1 MAVGRITGPLL
12 KANLLRDGVDLAFET
27 DLLYLDVINGKVG
40 IKTIPDVGYDL
51 DVNGKTR
58 STNLVVTNQADL
70 ATFTINNNTISSSN
84 SIINLEPAGA
94 NAVVYQGKIVTGNLQ
109 VSTNTIATTNTD
121 GDLNINTLG
130 TGRVVVNSN
139 LLVNGDIHATGNITA
154 DGSIQLGDADTDNI
168 VFNADVNS
176 NIIPDDDITW
186 DLGSDP
192 TASGKAWRNVYAKDI
207 LATSVTATN
216 ILVDGINLALVQ
228 GNIYYVAT
236 TGSNSNLGE
245 HEHNPVLTLKY
256 ALSLANAGDC
266 IYIYP
271 GIYQEIFPLT
281 VPAGVSIKG
290 TGIRSVKIVPTVGT
304 NDKDAFL
311 MNGETTI
318 EDLTVADYF
327 YNAVNNTG
335 YAFRFATGMTV
346 TTRSP
351 YIRNITVIT
360 KGSTTTVGDPY
371 GFDSNDAGKGALAD
385 GSVVN
390 AASKEASMLFHSATF
405 ITPNQETITGTNG
418 VRIEWLNSFSYF
430 ADKGLYLTSGSTGFA
445 GVGQTRLRIENRT
458 GTWAVGNTL
467 NYYDTDGTTVL
478 GTGTIA
484 SVSGNYVNLTS
495 KCLGFETITDRVGKT
510 VYAQGDAKLSVAQ
523 KKFGTASLSLDG
535 TGDYASVPTQPD
547 FAFPSTI
554 SRLAKTI
561 TVNGNAAVSAT
572 ESKFGGS
579 SIAFDGTGD
588 YLSIASDTDYGFG
601 TGDFTIEGWF
611 YKTAVATQYLF
622 DTRTTLTENS
632 VAVQSQGNGTLRLS
646 VNGAFVLTS
655 SNAHTNN
662 AWNHLAIS
670 RASGVTRFFI
680 NGVVSTTTY
689 TDATNYGTTKPLVVG
704 AQYNGA
710 TAFAGYIDDFR
721 VSNTARYTATFTPTT
736 TAFVDDF
743 NTKLLING
751 DSSIADDVG
760 GTATDFT
767 LEAWIYPTVTTYHSI
782 FDFRSVSTEA
792 AIYLGINLSNQV
804 YLYVNGV
811 VPITTAAISLNVWTH
826 VAVVRSNAI
835 TKIYINGTQS
845 GSSWTDITN
854 YGTTKPLRIGAWY
867 NNLYGFLGYID
878 DVRISK
884 GVARYTANFT
894 APTSALTGDLGTV
907 LLLHFNGA
915 NNSTTFI
922 DDGLT
927 LQDLRTSAGG
937 TASLIQFAD
946 YSDFGAELR
955 SIGSAS
961 VYGNYGAVGDGDGVI
976 AYLISHN
983 FAYVGTGKVSTNDP
997 NDRIA
1002 ANEVVKSNRAKIYY
1016 TSVDNEGNF
1025 SVGDA
1030 FFVNQK
1036 TGEVLFNGEALTI
1049 TTPSGVT
1056 FTDGV
1061 NSTIISADGID
1072 TGNMRI
1078 SGNTVES
1085 LTGDVNVTAASGSI
1099 NLQNNTFITGNL
1111 DVTGDITLGGNIT
1124 IGDASTD
1131 TINFVGGISSNLV
1144 PATTATYN
1152 LGSSSLRWANVFV
1165 NRAEI
1170 DGVVIDTN
1178 VIETTGVNDNLILQ
1192 ANGSGIISIPSNNV
1206 QIDQNLTVTTD
1217 LTVTTGTTYLKTTNI
1232 TGTVTQTGDINQTG
1246 NFTTSGNVQVTGNVE
1261 VTGSLQ
1267 LPLIDITDNTISTR
1281 QTGTDLHL
1289 TANGTGKI
1297 LVEDLAI
1304 EGNQIKSTVTNANI
1318 TLKPIGSGIVYIDS
1332 DQSLLIPVGDNSQ
1345 RPATPVNGM
1354 IRYNNQLGRYEG
1366 YNSGLWLTM
1375 SGVADSDGNTYITAE
1390 LTPGANDNTL
1400 RFYADGSLMAT
1411 IDSTKLYAERL
1422 KTSNLNIE
1430 SNTIS
1435 SISTNS
1441 DINLTPTGT
1450 GSVRVGNLSIK
1461 NNTITNIV
1469 SGAITEF
1476 TQTGTG
1482 YVKVAGTSGIV
1493 IPAGTDGTRPGITE
1507 AGMIRYNTEQ
1517 QLVEVY
1523 NGSIWT
1529 GVSGVGGGI
1538 NFTDAT
1544 NIAIEYVL
1552 TYG

>member
-70 ATFTINNNTISSSN
+70 ATFTINNNTISSS
-84 SIINLEPAGA
+84 SSTINLEPAGA

-109 VSTNTIATTNTD
+109 VSTNTIATTNTN

-271 GIYQEIFPLT
+271 GTYQEIFPLT
-281 VPAGVSIKG
+281 VPAGVAIKG

-311 MNGETTI
+311 VNGETTI

-390 AASKEASMLFHSATF
+390 SASKEASMLFHSATF

-458 GTWAVGNTL
+458 GTWVVGNTV

-484 SVSGNYVNLTS
+484 SVDGNYVNLTG
-495 KCLGFETITDRVGKT
+495 KQLGFETITDRAGKT
-510 VYAQGDAKLSVAQ
+510 VYAQGNAKLSTAV
-523 KKFGTASLSLDG
+523 KKFGTASLALDG
-535 TGDYASVPTQPD
+535 TGDYATLPSQAD
-547 FAFPSTI
+547 F
-554 SRLAKTI
+554 
-561 TVNGNAAVSAT
+561 N
-572 ESKFGGS
+572 
-579 SIAFDGTGD
+579 
-588 YLSIASDTDYGFG
+588 FG
-601 TGDFTIEGWF
+601 TNDFTIEGWF
-611 YKTAVATQYLF
+611 YRSVGGVQVTLFDLRTSATQNAPWLF
-622 DTRTTLTENS
+622 ITS
-632 VAVQSQGNGTLRLS
+632 GGTLAYY
-646 VNGAFVLTS
+646 VNGSTRISGTGGITAGSWHHV
-655 SNAHTNN
+655 
-662 AWNHLAIS
+662 AIS
-670 RASGVTRFFI
+670 RNGTNTRIFV
-680 NGVVSTTTY
+680 NGSQVGSTW
-689 TDATNYGTTKPLVVG
+689 TDTTNYIQSPVTVG
-704 AQYNGA
+704 
-710 TAFAGYIDDFR
+710 
-721 VSNTARYTATFTPTT
+721 ARYTGATEF
-736 TAFVDDF
+736 F
-743 NTKLLING
+743 N
-751 DSSIADDVG
+751 
-760 GTATDFT
+760 
-767 LEAWIYPTVTTYHSI
+767 
-782 FDFRSVSTEA
+782 
-792 AIYLGINLSNQV
+792 
-804 YLYVNGV
+804 
-811 VPITTAAISLNVWTH
+811 
-826 VAVVRSNAI
+826 
-835 TKIYINGTQS
+835 
-845 GSSWTDITN
+845 
-854 YGTTKPLRIGAWY
+854 
-867 NNLYGFLGYID
+867 GYID
-878 DVRISK
+878 DVRVSK
-884 GVARYTANFT
+884 GVARYTTTFT
-894 APTSALTGDLGTV
+894 PSTTALTGDLSTV

-915 NNSTTFI
+915 NNSTTFV

-927 LQDLRTSAGG
+927 FQDLRTSAGG

-976 AYLISHN
+976 AYLISQN
-983 FAYVGTGKVSTNDP
+983 FAYVGSGKVSTNDP
-997 NDRIA
+997 NDRIS

-1072 TGNMRI
+1072 TGNIRI
-1078 SGNTVES
+1078 SGNTIES

-1152 LGSSSLRWANVFV
+1152 LGSSSLRWANVFL

-1170 DGVVIDTN
+1170 DGVVIDNN

-1192 ANGSGIISIPSNNV
+1192 ANGSGIISIPNNNV
-1206 QIDQNLTVTTD
+1206 QVDQNLTVTTD
-1217 LTVTTGTTYLKTTNI
+1217 LTVTTGTTYLKNTSI

-1366 YNSGLWLTM
+1366 YNNGLWLTM

-1411 IDSTKLYAERL
+1411 IDSTKLYATRL
-1422 KTSNLNIE
+1422 QTSNLTIE

-1441 DINLTPTGT
+1441 DINLVPTGT
-1450 GSVRVGNLSIK
+1450 GNVRVGNLSIK

-1482 YVKVAGTSGIV
+1482 YVKIAGTSGIV
-1493 IPAGTDGTRPGITE
+1493 IPAGSDGSRPGVTE
-1507 AGMIRYNTEQ
+1507 AGMIRFNTEQ
-1517 QLVEVY
+1517 ELVEVY

>member
-495 KCLGFETITDRVGKT
+495 KCLGFETITDRAGKT

-523 KKFGTASLSLDG
+523 KKFGTSSLVLDG
-535 TGDYASVPTQPD
+535 TGDY
-547 FAFPSTI
+547 
-554 SRLAKTI
+554 
-561 TVNGNAAVSAT
+561 VSHP
-572 ESKFGGS
+572 
-579 SIAFDGTGD
+579 SIADF
-588 YLSIASDTDYGFG
+588 GFG

-611 YKTAVATQYLF
+611 YKTAALSQILV
-622 DTRTTLTENS
+622 DTRTTSNQNS
-632 VAVQSQGNGTLRLS
+632 IMVQSNSANNLRLF
-646 VNGAFVLTS
+646 VNGVFVLTS
-655 SNAHTNN
+655 SNAHTLN

-680 NGVVSTTTY
+680 NGVVSTNTY
-689 TDATNYGTTKPLVVG
+689 VDATDYGTTKPLILGASFVG
-704 AQYNGA
+704 L
-710 TAFAGYIDDFR
+710 TSFTGY
-721 VSNTARYTATFTPTT
+721 
-736 TAFVDDF
+736 VDDF
-743 NTKLLING
+743 K
-751 DSSIADDVG
+751 
-760 GTATDFT
+760 
-767 LEAWIYPTVTTYHSI
+767 
-782 FDFRSVSTEA
+782 
-792 AIYLGINLSNQV
+792 
-804 YLYVNGV
+804 
-811 VPITTAAISLNVWTH
+811 
-826 VAVVRSNAI
+826 
-835 TKIYINGTQS
+835 
-845 GSSWTDITN
+845 
-854 YGTTKPLRIGAWY
+854 
-867 NNLYGFLGYID
+867 
-878 DVRISK
+878 ISK
-884 GVARYTANFT
+884 GVARYTTTFT
-894 APTSALTGDLGTV
+894 PSTSALTGDLSTV

-1131 TINFVGGISSNLV
+1131 TINFVGGISSNLL

-1178 VIETTGVNDNLILQ
+1178 IIETTGVNDNLILQ